1 LKPFWQ
7 PEEQRKN
14 VLGAEYE
21 RIVNEAVIAQITQKE
36 QETGVEFW
44 NAEEGG
50 FDGITEETDFYLN
63 EAGAPVVVFAPYE
76 IAPEAAETV
85 EFVIK

>member
-1 LKPFWQ
+1 MKPFWQ

-21 RIVNEAVIAQITQKE
+21 RIVNEAVIVQIPQKE
-36 QETGVEFW
+36 QETGVKFW

-63 EAGAPVVVFAPYE
+63 NRGIVISAK
-76 IAPEAAETV
+76 
-85 EFVIK
+85 EFSLDSKILKSG

>member
-1 LKPFWQ
+1 MKPFWQ

-21 RIVNEAVIAQITQKE
+21 RIVNEAVIVQIPQKE
-36 QETGVEFW
+36 QETGVKFW

-63 EAGAPVVVFAPYE
+63 EAGEPVVVFAPYE
-76 IAPEAAETV
+76 IAPGAAGTV